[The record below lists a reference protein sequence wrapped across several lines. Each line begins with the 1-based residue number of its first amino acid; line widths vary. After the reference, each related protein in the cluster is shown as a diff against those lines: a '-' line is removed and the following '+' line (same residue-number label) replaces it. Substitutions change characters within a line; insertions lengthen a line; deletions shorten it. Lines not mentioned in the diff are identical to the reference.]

1 MKRILFFAVFILFTT
16 SQAWAQSPEV
26 IKFDRLQA
34 MLARQN
40 DTTYLYNF
48 FATWCAPC
56 VKEFSNFQKFADENV
71 GKKFKLVFVSMDFV
85 KDIDK
90 SLIPFVKKKNVA
102 QEVYLL
108 DETDYNSWIN
118 KVDSTWSGG
127 LPASLVVNSGKSIH
141 RMYEKEFTFEQ
152 LDQAVKP
159 SIP

>member
-1 MKRILFFAVFILFTT
+1 MKKFVFLSLFILIAT
-16 SQAWAQSPEV
+16 SQASAQTPEV

-34 MLARQN
+34 MLSRQN

-48 FATWCAPC
+48 FATWCGAC
-56 VKEFSNFQKFADENV
+56 VKEFSNFQKFADENA
-71 GKKFKLVFVSMDFV
+71 GKKFKLVFVSLDFV
-85 KDIDK
+85 QDIDK

-118 KVDSTWSGG
+118 NVDTTWSGG
-127 LPASLVVNSGKSIH
+127 LPASLVVNSTKGIH
-141 RMYEKEFTFEQ
+141 KLYPQEFSLAE
-152 LDQAVKP
+152 LEQAVKP